1 MNPILF
7 AASLSAFIGLFITAC
22 RIDRETGRPRQ
33 IATMLMLAGV
43 AAIMLWSFDV
53 AHQVWGIGGASA
65 LLFGLAIWLA
75 WDRRYS

>member
-7 AASLSAFIGLFITAC
+7 AAALSAFIGLFITAC
-22 RIDRETGRPRQ
+22 RIDRETGRARQ

-43 AAIMLWSFDV
+43 VALIIWSFDL
-53 AHQVWGIGGASA
+53 AHDGWGVGGASA
-65 LLFGLAIWLA
+65 LLFGQAIWIA

>member
-43 AAIMLWSFDV
+43 AALIIWSFDI
-53 AHQVWGIGGASA
+53 AHEVWGVWGTSA

-75 WDRRYS
+75 LDRRYS